1 MKYSHLG
8 LLASALALVALACQQ
23 LAERTAAPTT
33 PPARAHAAVSEA
45 APKPT
50 LPLPTLEMAKP
61 ADFAGIHNVVA
72 YAPNVFSG
80 SMPEG
85 EEGLE
90 TLAQLG
96 VRTIISVDG
105 APPDV
110 AGAKKLGMRYVHYP
124 IGYNG
129 VTPERSLE
137 LARAVKELPGP
148 IYIHCHHG
156 KHRSAGAAGVAV
168 VTLGLGTE
176 ETMLE
181 RMKVSGTAAGYKGL
195 FQCVK
200 DADPANAA
208 KLAGMS
214 GPFPE
219 VTETPG
225 FVQAMVQVDEIN
237 DHLKAVEKAGWTVP
251 ADHPDLVPVAEAG
264 RLADLFRSSGKDK
277 IAMSKDARFV
287 ELLAQASQEVAD
299 LETALGRADA
309 TAEEKSALFK
319 KVQASCKACH
329 VDYRD

>member
-1 MKYSHLG
+1 MKHRHLVG
-8 LLASALALVALACQQ
+8 LPASAILVLALACRQT
-23 LAERTAAPTT
+23 AERPAAP
-33 PPARAHAAVSEA
+33 A
-45 APKPT
+45 APAQSHASVADASAE
-50 LPLPTLEMAKP
+50 LPLPTLEMTKP

-72 YAPNVFSG
+72 YAPHVFSG

-90 TLAQLG
+90 TLSKLG

-129 VTPERSLE
+129 VSPERSLE
-137 LARAVKELPGP
+137 ISRAVKELPGP
-148 IYIHCHHG
+148 VYIHCHHG

-176 ETMLE
+176 EAMLE

-208 KLAGMS
+208 KLAALS

-219 VTETPG
+219 VTATPG
-225 FVQAMVQVDEIN
+225 FVQAMVQVDEVN

-264 RLADLFRSSGKDK
+264 RLADLFRDSAKDK

-287 ELLAQASQEVAD
+287 ELLAQASQEVGD
-299 LETALGRADA
+299 LEAALGRAGA

-319 KVQASCKACH
+319 KIQATCKACH